1 MEEKNQLKIMVVDDD
16 PEILESF
23 KSIFHGSGAHLFL
36 SGSAVSAIEEL
47 KQQSYHIAFIDL
59 YMPVI
64 NGIETLTRMK
74 EICPNIVAI
83 MISGFRNP
91 KVLEA
96 AKSSGA
102 TDYLFK
108 PLDINKVLLSTIVPL
123 KSN

>member
-1 MEEKNQLKIMVVDDD
+1 MEAKNQLKIMVIDDD

-23 KSIFHGSGAHLFL
+23 KSIFHGSGAYLFL

-91 KVLEA
+91 QVLEA
-96 AKSSGA
+96 AKRSGA

-108 PLDINKVLLSTIVPL
+108 PLDINKVLLSTVVPL